1 MGAIHSKDPKKSEEN
16 NWNWYFYLYKL
27 LFLQEDINW
36 IKKYVYYPERY
47 LAPVLRLVLI
57 SWFNLL
63 AVNCS
68 HCVYQLWTACTGCTD
83 SIEGFSLFIVQ
94 LILSKVLPLWCYLFR
109 LHFWPFAGSIMRWKD
124 KDLFTSQLPIDIL
137 LDIFRF
143 FDLMRYKDEILRQV
157 LCSQRYDC
165 DVLSFECICFL

>member
-1 MGAIHSKDPKKSEEN
+1 MFKCD
-16 NWNWYFYLYKL
+16 
-27 LFLQEDINW
+27 
-36 IKKYVYYPERY
+36 VYYPERY
-47 LAPVLRLVLI
+47 LASVLRLVLI
-57 SWFNLL
+57 SWFNIL

-68 HCVYQLWTACTGCTD
+68 HSVYQLWTACTGCTD
-83 SIEGFSLFIVQ
+83 SLEGCSLFIVQ